1 MKYPHLL
8 PREVEIW
15 ERFLS
20 RYGREFT
27 GFTYDVRVGEGV
39 EVRPYW
45 GDEIARMAKLL
56 TMKRIDV
63 VGYKPGEVWIIEV
76 KPHGGLSALGQL
88 IAYETLYRIKF
99 NPTQTI
105 RKALVCETVD
115 PDLPGLLLQYDITL
129 YRV

>member
-1 MKYPHLL
+1 M
-8 PREVEIW
+8 EIW